1 MHTTMKQYLSILS
14 AGTVAVMLLSAC
26 MGDVDDPNVWAL
38 TSESVGATAP
48 QGSLPAPN
56 TTIYALKERY
66 SSYFANNNTWT
77 QIKQDVVFDGV
88 VCANDEGGNLYQTIM
103 LRDIDT
109 QAGTDASIILAIKNS
124 CLFPYFRMGQRVRV
138 NLKGLYL
145 GNYSYMPRIGQP
157 YWTSVIT
164 TGSSTGNYRLGPIL
178 FELLQTNVELIGLP
192 NPDAP
197 ELVPID
203 YTSEEGERWLT
214 NSSNQNYRNCPQ
226 LVTVRGYIKE
236 MYKAYADIAESG
248 QYLDGKEPLPKIFAP
263 EVLEDQGY
271 GVDRTLMFVHQ
282 SGKSMTIRTS
292 TQNDVA
298 FLPLPADTC
307 TYTGVMS
314 YYIGWQLQL
323 RDTNDLKRP

>member
-1 MHTTMKQYLSILS
+1 MKQLLPILS
-14 AGTVAVMLLSAC
+14 SGLLLCGLFSAC
-26 MGDVDDPNVWAL
+26 VGDVDDPNVWTL
-38 TSESVGATAP
+38 TPESVQATAP
-48 QGSLPAPN
+48 QGTLPATN
-56 TTIYALKERY
+56 TTIYDLKERY
-66 SSYFANNNTWT
+66 ASYFTNNNTWT
-77 QIKQDVVFDGV
+77 QIKSDVVFEGV

-109 QAGTDASIILAIKNS
+109 ERGTDASIILAVKNS
-124 CLFPYFRMGQRVRV
+124 CLFPYFQMGQRVRV
-138 NLKGLYL
+138 NLRGLYL

-164 TGSSTGNYRLGPIL
+164 TGNSTGNYRLGPIL
-178 FELLQTNVELIGLP
+178 FELLRTNVELVGLP
-192 NPDAP
+192 DLSVP

-203 YTSEEGERWLT
+203 YTDPAGESWLT
-214 NSSNQNYRNCPQ
+214 NANHQTYRNCPQ

-236 MYKAYADIAESG
+236 MYKAYAGIAESG
-248 QYLDGKEPLPKIFAP
+248 LFLEGKEPLPKIFAP

-271 GVDRTLMFVHQ
+271 GVDRTLMFVYQ

-298 FLPLPADTC
+298 FMTLPADTC

-314 YYIGWQLQL
+314 YYSGWQLQM
-323 RDTNDLKRP
+323 RDTTDLQR